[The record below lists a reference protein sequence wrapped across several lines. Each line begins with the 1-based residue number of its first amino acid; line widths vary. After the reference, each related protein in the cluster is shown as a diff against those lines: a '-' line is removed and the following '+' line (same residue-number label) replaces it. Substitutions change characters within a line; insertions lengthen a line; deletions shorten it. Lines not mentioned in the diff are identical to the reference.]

1 MRTAGLYLRISRDST
16 GEGLAVERQR
26 ADGMRLIEARG
37 WTLHR
42 EYVDNDISASGRK
55 RRPGFEQLLSD
66 VEAGHVTVV
75 VSLSLD
81 RLTRNRRDQVR
92 LIELGQERRVLLS
105 LVRGS
110 DIDMSHASGRLVAG
124 LMAEVAM
131 HEIAVKG
138 ERHARQIAQAA
149 AAGQPHGGPRAFG
162 FAADGLTLDP
172 VEAAVVRDLY
182 DQWLT
187 GTDLTSMARA
197 LNQSGHVTPQGN
209 SWTRGSVREVLANPR
224 NAALR
229 GMRDV
234 VNKRTGTRAQWHRIV
249 GPAVWQP
256 IVPEET
262 WRAAMARIQ
271 DPRRPGSHRGIY
283 PSRHL
288 LSGIARCGVEVDE
301 GECGLALVAG
311 RRDGKRLI
319 RCPSRAHIGR
329 DAQHIEDYVEEA
341 ILSHFATAEGREQLS
356 RRQRPETVD
365 VLAARSRSIEL
376 HAGLSRLAEDY
387 ADGVLDRDQVRV
399 AGERMRAEL
408 AGLESQLAVAG
419 ARDITDRLLG
429 AVDVDD
435 EWATLPLS
443 LRREL
448 IRRVMRVTV
457 LRGNP
462 GRPRGLRF
470 QPETVRIE
478 WL

>member
-1 MRTAGLYLRISRDST
+1 MRTAGLYLRISKDMT

-26 ADGMRLIEARG
+26 ADGIRLVEMRG
-37 WTLHR
+37 WKLHR
-42 EYVDNDISASGRK
+42 EYVDNDISAAGRK
-55 RRPGFEQLLSD
+55 RRPGFEALLRA
-66 VEAGHVTVV
+66 VEENEISVI

-92 LIELGQERRVLLS
+92 LIETCQQHSVLVA

-110 DIDMSHASGRLVAG
+110 DVDMTTAVGRA
-124 LMAEVAM
+124 MADMMAVWARM
-131 HEIAVKG
+131 EIEQKS
-138 ERHARQIAQAA
+138 ERHISQIAQAA
-149 AAGQPHGGPRAFG
+149 NSGRMVGGRRAFG
-162 FAADGLTLDP
+162 YTADGLALEP
-172 VEAAVVRDLY
+172 AEAAVVRDLY

-187 GTDLTSMARA
+187 GTDLTSMAHA
-197 LNQSGHVTPQGN
+197 LNQAGHTTPQGN
-209 SWTRGSVREVLANPR
+209 PWTRGSVREVLANPR

-234 VNKRTGTRAQWHRIV
+234 VNRRTGTRSQWHRIV
-249 GPAVWQP
+249 GPAVWP
-256 IVPEET
+256 AIVPEET
-262 WRAAMARIQ
+262 WRAAMVRIK
-271 DPRRPGSHRGIY
+271 DPKRPGNHRGVY
-283 PSRHL
+283 PSRHM
-288 LSGIARCGVEVDE
+288 LSGIAQCGAEVE
-301 GECGLALVAG
+301 GKECGRLLVAG
-311 RRDGKRLI
+311 RREGKRLI
-319 RCPSRAHIGR
+319 RCPSRAHVSR
-329 DAQHIEDYVEEA
+329 DAQHIEDYVEET
-341 ILSHFATAEGREQLS
+341 ILAYFSSSEGRGQLA
-356 RRQRPETVD
+356 RRQQPEAVD
-365 VLAARSRSIEL
+365 VLAVRSRSIEI
-376 HAGLSRLAEDY
+376 HAGLTRLAEDY
-387 ADGVLDRDQVRV
+387 ADGILDRDQVRV

-435 EWATLPLS
+435 EWAGLPLP

-457 LRGNP
+457 LPGNP